1 MGMTTNELKEYLGMV
16 VDMEKSIRLQDE
28 LIGKMERK
36 IASLAIPRK
45 YTKPAAPRRQAPRT
59 SPVKEVLG
67 GIALLVVAVVAV
79 DFGIDLVTSGHLFY
93 ILLSLL
99 VFAFGAA
106 AGICGLF
113 QIFGSR
119 SEAKEA
125 QEREMND
132 RLEYLQAQS
141 EYRQNMA
148 EEKARM
154 DREWAQKTLLVA
166 ELQQL
171 QKDNQVSRQVLNSIY
186 EKNIIFPKYRNLVMV
201 CSLYEYLCAGR
212 CDRLE
217 GHEGAY
223 NILEMEI
230 RMDRIITQLDR
241 VIARLDAIAQNQY
254 MLYSTLQETNNRCD
268 QILLATERTAESLG
282 GFHRDAAAIQ
292 AQISQLQKTS
302 ALAAYH
308 AERVQKEMNYMNRMN
323 YLTGRN
329 DGVFFNAP
337 PL

>member
-16 VDMEKSIRLQDE
+16 VDMEKSIRLQE
-28 LIGKMERK
+28 EMMKGMERK
-36 IASLAIPRK
+36 MASLTIPRT
-45 YTKPAAPRRQAPRT
+45 YTKPTAPRRQTTRT
-59 SPVKEVLG
+59 SPAREVLG
-67 GIALLVVAVVAV
+67 GVLLLAVAVVAV
-79 DFGIDLVTSGHLFY
+79 KFGIDLVTAGHLFY

-125 QEREMND
+125 REREMND

-148 EEKARM
+148 EEKERM
-154 DREWAQKTLLVA
+154 DREWAQKALLSA

-171 QKDNQVSRQVLNSIY
+171 QKDHRVSRQVLHSMY

-241 VIARLDAIAQNQY
+241 IIARLDAIAQNQY
-254 MLYSTLQETNNRCD
+254 MLYSALQETNSRCD

-292 AQISQLQKTS
+292 SQI
-302 ALAAYH
+302 A
-308 AERVQKEMNYMNRMN
+308 
-323 YLTGRN
+323 
-329 DGVFFNAP
+329 
-337 PL
+337 